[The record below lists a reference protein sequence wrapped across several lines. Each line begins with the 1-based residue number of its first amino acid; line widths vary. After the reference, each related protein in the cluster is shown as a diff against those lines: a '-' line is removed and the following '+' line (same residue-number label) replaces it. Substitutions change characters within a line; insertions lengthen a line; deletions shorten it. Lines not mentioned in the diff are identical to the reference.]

1 MFKTA
6 SMMKAV
12 SKELRSSLININA
25 AANYLA
31 KNNIGDCPAN
41 DQMFADELKRTN
53 DELLNALGKVGFF
66 NK

>member
-1 MFKTA
+1 MFKTS

-12 SKELRSSLININA
+12 SKELRSSLINATA

-41 DQMFADELKRTN
+41 DQMYADELKRTN